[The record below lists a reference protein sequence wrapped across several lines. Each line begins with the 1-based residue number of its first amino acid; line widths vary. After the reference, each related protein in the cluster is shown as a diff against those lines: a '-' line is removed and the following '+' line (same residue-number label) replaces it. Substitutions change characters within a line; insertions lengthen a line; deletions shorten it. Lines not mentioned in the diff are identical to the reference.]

1 MLTALLVL
9 VGVQAAQ
16 LGIAI
21 WSLVHLR
28 APLNPHG
35 RVR

>member
-16 LGIAI
+16 LAIAV
-21 WSLVHLR
+21 WQLTHLR
-28 APLNPHG
+28 APKPPAG
-35 RVR
+35 RVK